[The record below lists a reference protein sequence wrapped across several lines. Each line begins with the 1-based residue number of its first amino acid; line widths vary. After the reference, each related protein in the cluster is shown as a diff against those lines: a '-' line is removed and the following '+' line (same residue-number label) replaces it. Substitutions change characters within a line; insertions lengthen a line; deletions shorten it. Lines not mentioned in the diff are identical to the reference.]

1 MKHFIDGALYPVF
14 FGAALM
20 GLGVAELLDFIAKL
34 PEPIY
39 RFELW
44 LPSVYVGRAI
54 ADVLKM
60 RGIFE
65 DPVMDGDMSILC
77 GRVPQ
82 ATSQYYE
89 VDLVDYTGGKGIISF
104 QPDGYELRGQ
114 SF

>member
-1 MKHFIDGALYPVF
+1 MSGTIQ
-14 FGAALM
+14 
-20 GLGVAELLDFIAKL
+20 LD
-34 PEPIY
+34 PIY

-60 RGIFE
+60 RGTFE
-65 DPVMDGDMSILC
+65 DPVMQGELSILR

-89 VDLVDYTGGKGIISF
+89 VDLADYTGGKGIISF
-104 QPDGYELRGQ
+104 QPDGYE
-114 SF
+114 

>member
-1 MKHFIDGALYPVF
+1 LALGAS
-14 FGAALM
+14 GTT
-20 GLGVAELLDFIAKL
+20 EL
-34 PEPIY
+34 EPIF

-60 RGIFE
+60 RGTFE
-65 DPVMDGDMSILC
+65 DPETVGDMSILR

-89 VDLVDYTGGKGIISF
+89 VELADYTGGKGIVTF
-104 QPDGYELRGQ
+104 LPDGYIPVKEE
-114 SF
+114 